1 MHHLGCKQTHLIY
14 QPTTPSSD
22 LPRNWMGEVTA
33 KFAGCTPG
41 RPSQRRAGPSPPLLS
56 PLPPPSLP
64 PRLPPFQPFFKQ
76 KCNNAKETRCHTP
89 NHTQSN
95 PCVLEPTNTRLGLT
109 PPMTKFSCEQS
120 WWHLIQ
126 TSTNPHTHTHQT
138 TNKKCIAPLHI
149 PFVRLIG
156 WSLLTQLFQARTPS
170 ATQLP
175 INLWTTTDSHSK

>member
-126 TSTNPHTHTHQT
+126 TSTNPHTHTHT
-138 TNKKCIAPLHI
+138 KPPTRNVLPRFTSPL
-149 PFVRLIG
+149 FG
-156 WSLLTQLFQARTPS
+156 SL
-170 ATQLP
+170 
-175 INLWTTTDSHSK
+175 DGVC